1 MHGNDAMFEPG
12 ASASFKDTSPYLAR
26 SLNKAMSMDYTP
38 YPAAL
43 GGDVTWNALESVKA
57 KVSDRVAL
65 ANRFNKIQ
73 VCVGVDGYVDSLYSL
88 VSRRDGV
95 ENFEIMRSMSEFG
108 KKVVDTA
115 GSSCNVERVLKKHIG
130 GGFGPNIARA
140 LGTLGARIDLIGCV
154 GKPDD
159 VFTSSLPS
167 TINYHS
173 LSEPGA
179 TCALEFNDGKVMLT
193 DFGPVNNVTWDLIK
207 KKIGRE
213 RLIDMFSK
221 ADAIGQ
227 GHWAL
232 VPHLNEIWAAW
243 IDEVFPSLDA
253 KERIFF
259 VDPADMSK
267 RSTTHLMAMMKQLEA
282 INQVKGMKVILSL
295 NDKEAIQLSRAFSHA
310 GEIRRFE
317 DYYLAGARMME
328 TLNIHALVIHHPH
341 FATISTKQ
349 STWHVKEGYTT
360 KPRFTTAAGDHFNGG
375 ALIALASGLFTPDEA
390 MILANACTAY
400 FVRTGISPDIEKLGT
415 FIDKYRSYV
424 DADLDA
430 II

>member
-1 MHGNDAMFEPG
+1 
-12 ASASFKDTSPYLAR
+12 
-26 SLNKAMSMDYTP
+26 MDYTP

-43 GGDVTWNALESVKA
+43 GKDVTWKALESVKK
-57 KVSDRVAL
+57 KVSDRKAL
-65 ANRFNKIQ
+65 AKKFIKIQ
-73 VCVGVDGYVDSLYSL
+73 MCVGVDGYVDSLYSL
-88 VSRRDGV
+88 VSKRDSV
-95 ENFEIMRSMSEFG
+95 ENFTIMGSMSEFG

-115 GSSCNVERVLKKHIG
+115 GSSCNVERVLKKNIG

-140 LGTLGARIDLIGCV
+140 LGTLGAKIDLVGCV

-167 TINYHS
+167 TVTYHS

-193 DFGPVNNVTWDLIK
+193 DFAPINNVTWDLIK
-207 KKIGRE
+207 KKIGKDKI
-213 RLIDMFSK
+213 LDMFSK

-243 IDEVFPSLDA
+243 IAEVFPSLDA

-267 RSTTHLMAMMKQLEA
+267 RSSKHLSDMVKQLET
-282 INQVKGMKVILSL
+282 INQVKGMKVVLSL
-295 NDKEAIQLSRAFSHA
+295 NDKEAIQISKALPKA
-310 GEIRRFE
+310 GEIKNFS
-317 DYYLAGARMME
+317 DYYQAGAKMME
-328 TLNIHALVIHHPH
+328 HLNIHALIIHHPQ
-341 FATISTKQ
+341 FATISTMQ
-349 STWHVKEGYTT
+349 ATWHLKEGYTS

-375 ALIALASGLFTPDEA
+375 ALISLASGMFTPDEA

-400 FVRTGISPDIEKLGT
+400 FVRTGISPDVDKLCT
-415 FIDKYRSYV
+415 FIDKYKNYV
-424 DADLDA
+424 DGDYDV

>member
-1 MHGNDAMFEPG
+1 MATD
-12 ASASFKDTSPYLAR
+12 
-26 SLNKAMSMDYTP
+26 MDYTP

-43 GGDVTWNALESVKA
+43 GRDATWKALESVKR
-57 KVSDRVAL
+57 KVNDRKAL
-65 ANRFNKIQ
+65 AKRLVKIQ
-73 VCVGVDGYVDSLYSL
+73 MCVGVDGYVDSLYSL
-88 VSRRDGV
+88 VSKRDSV
-95 ENFEIMRSMSEFG
+95 ENFAIMASMSEFG

-115 GSSCNVERVLKKHIG
+115 GSSCNVERVLKKNIG

-140 LGTLGARIDLIGCV
+140 LGTLGVKVDLVGCV
-154 GKPDD
+154 GKPDE

-167 TINYHS
+167 TVSYHS

-193 DFGPVNNVTWDLIK
+193 DFAPVNNVTWDLIK
-207 KKIGRE
+207 KRIGKD
-213 RLIDMFSK
+213 RLLDMFNK

-243 IDEVFPSLDA
+243 IAEVFPSLDG

-267 RSTTHLMAMMKQLEA
+267 RSAKHLSDMVVQLET
-282 INQVKGMKVILSL
+282 INQFKGMKVVLSL
-295 NDKEAIQLSRAFSHA
+295 NDKEAIQISNALPKA
-310 GEIRRFE
+310 GEIKKFS
-317 DYYLAGARMME
+317 DYYQAGEKMME
-328 TLNIHALVIHHPH
+328 HFNVHALIIHHPQ
-341 FATISTKQ
+341 FATISTKEG
-349 STWHVKEGYTT
+349 TWHVKEGYTS

-375 ALIALASGLFTPDEA
+375 ALIGLASGMFTPDEA

-400 FVRTGISPDIEKLGT
+400 FVRTGISPDVEKLCA
-415 FIDKYRSYV
+415 FVDKYKAYV
-424 DADLDA
+424 DGDFDVV
-430 II
+430 I